1 MEQFR
6 QRVSATCHIGPLDL
20 EETGAYILHRLK
32 CAGAGDSPH
41 FEPAVFPAVY
51 AASGGIPRRI
61 NSICDRLLLLGYM
74 ENRTL
79 LTSVDVDTVLRDFAG
94 EATPVA
100 KRRAARPN
108 GNAVGLHAGAG
119 ISSDIGVDLVLPPSL
134 LEPDAG
140 SEISLSLDS
149 LDSQHLEGRLER
161 LELGLMRLER
171 ISAQT
176 VRTLQELVSAL
187 TKARDDSAP

>member
-1 MEQFR
+1 
-6 QRVSATCHIGPLDL
+6 
-20 EETGAYILHRLK
+20 
-32 CAGAGDSPH
+32 
-41 FEPAVFPAVY
+41 VFPAVY

-161 LELGLMRLER
+161 LELGLLRLER